1 MYKTKW
7 SLQLMLLLALAVFS
21 CSSND
26 DTNPLPEP
34 EVIPDT
40 YSELNFSRT
49 LHHNADGK
57 LIRVQM
63 VSVLPNGATEETNQ
77 YYTYNTQGR
86 MVESNTGNGWRM
98 VYTFSGDKMVRTDEY
113 INSTLRTQY
122 HTFEY
127 TPTGKLAKSITYQN
141 IPEEG
146 GEIPV
151 SSSTYEYDEDGN
163 LTFEKLFYYTTG
175 GAEAVLLTV
184 FKYGA
189 YDDQP
194 NSENLFSINPFNP
207 FARFSEN
214 NPGQLEVKNG
224 NGVVS
229 STNTYTYQY
238 NTKGYPVKKSTH
250 IVLHNGE
257 QGDYETI
264 YTFK

>member
-1 MYKTKW
+1 
-7 SLQLMLLLALAVFS
+7 MLLLTLAVFS
-21 CSSND
+21 CSSD
-26 DTNPLPEP
+26 DDNNPQTEL

-40 YSELNFSRT
+40 YSELNYSRT
-49 LHHNADGK
+49 LHYDSEGK

-63 VSVLPNGATEETNQ
+63 ISVFPNNVTDESNQ
-77 YYTYNTQGR
+77 YYSYNLQGKL
-86 MVESNTGNGWRM
+86 VECTTNNGWRM
-98 VYTFSGDKMVRTDEY
+98 VYSYSGNNVVRTDEY
-113 INSTLRTQY
+113 VNSELRSQY

-127 TPTGKLAKSITYQN
+127 TPNGKLAKSITYQN

-151 SSSTYEYDEDGN
+151 SSSVYEYDADGN
-163 LTFEKLFYYTTG
+163 LKFEKLYYYTTG

-184 FKYGA
+184 FTFGA
-189 YDDQP
+189 YDDKP

-207 FARFSEN
+207 FMKLSKN

-229 STNTYTYQY
+229 STNTYTYEY
-238 NTKGYPVKKSTH
+238 NAKGYPVKKSTH
-250 IVLHNGE
+250 TVLYNGQE
-257 QGDYETI
+257 GDYETV